1 MINVLSVKT
10 GEKVNLP
17 DIWAEKRVVL
27 CFLRHLGCRF
37 CHQQI
42 AALNEMLPELKRSE
56 IKVVAIS
63 MAPSLQEAREFV
75 QETKFKGEFYVDT
88 TSETNANIASKETFD
103 GQAKSYRALRLKRGV
118 SYVRDN
124 EKVKQA
130 SEEATKAGFKD
141 WKPPSS
147 KSDEVH
153 IWPGDI
159 FQVGGVFVVGPGN
172 FCDYAY
178 RSAFAGDHPPSA
190 DVIRAAT
197 GLESNGKEFVY
208 PVTEQW
214 LQRLGS
220 LTPVLVNKKTR
231 RMGVHY
237 VILIMIPLVLA
248 LFTLDPNTFTVQGMD
263 HKMLGLSV
271 LVATLAIVSTVP
283 GTGTE
288 TKTNK
293 VEEKTTKEEKIVDP
307 LPKPTLMTPKE
318 IDRKLLEQGMIECD
332 CGAVVSELP
341 FMDVMSGDD
350 ESKDA
355 ETKTTTRVRSQT
367 WDSSLG
373 PNEYQTI
380 LCYVKNFLAK
390 AHPAVGRSGPV
401 CPFVR
406 CVRECYCLIL
416 LIRLELQ
423 KKTGTQ
429 KSSQGLPLHGCRS
442 ISEGSRGDE
451 ISCHRSCSKIC
462 LCF

>member
-1 MINVLSVKT
+1 MGDIDVLSVKS

-17 DIWAEKRVVL
+17 DIWSEKRVVL

-42 AALNEMLPELKRSE
+42 AALNEMLPELKRIE
-56 IKVVAIS
+56 ISVVAIS
-63 MAPSLQEAREFV
+63 MAPSLQAAREFL
-75 QETKFKGEFYVDT
+75 QKTQFKGEFYIDV
-88 TSETNANIASKETFD
+88 TSEMNANIASKETFD
-103 GQAKSYRALRLKRGV
+103 RQAKSYRSLRLKRGV
-118 SYVRDN
+118 SFVRDN
-124 EKVKQA
+124 EKVKQKGK
-130 SEEATKAGFKD
+130 EALKAGFKD
-141 WKPPSS
+141 WKPPSLS
-147 KSDEVH
+147 SDEVH

-220 LTPVLVNKKTR
+220 LTPVLINKKTP

-237 VILIMIPLVLA
+237 VILMLIPLVLA
-248 LFTLDPNTFTVQGMD
+248 LFTLDPNKFTTQGFD
-263 HKMLGLSV
+263 HQMLGFAG

-283 GTGTE
+283 GTVVK
-288 TKTNK
+288 TKTTTTT
-293 VEEKTTKEEKIVDP
+293 EIDEKTTPENVAVKDP
-307 LPKPTLMTPKE
+307 LPKPALMTPKE

-332 CGAVVSELP
+332 CGAVVNELP
-341 FMDVMSGDD
+341 FMDVMSSES
-350 ESKDA
+350 ESKDT
-355 ETKTTTRVRSQT
+355 ESKTTRVRSQT

-401 CPFVR
+401 CPFV
-406 CVRECYCLIL
+406 CSV
-416 LIRLELQ
+416 LEVMY
-423 KKTGTQ
+423 TQ
-429 KSSQGLPLHGCRS
+429 ELKNSQ
-442 ISEGSRGDE
+442 
-451 ISCHRSCSKIC
+451 
-462 LCF
+462 

>member
-1 MINVLSVKT
+1 M
-10 GEKVNLP
+10 
-17 DIWAEKRVVL
+17 
-27 CFLRHLGCRF
+27 
-37 CHQQI
+37 
-42 AALNEMLPELKRSE
+42 
-56 IKVVAIS
+56 
-63 MAPSLQEAREFV
+63 
-75 QETKFKGEFYVDT
+75 
-88 TSETNANIASKETFD
+88 NI
-103 GQAKSYRALRLKRGV
+103 
-118 SYVRDN
+118 
-124 EKVKQA
+124 
-130 SEEATKAGFKD
+130 
-141 WKPPSS
+141 
-147 KSDEVH
+147 
-153 IWPGDI
+153 
-159 FQVGGVFVVGPGN
+159 
-172 FCDYAY
+172 
-178 RSAFAGDHPPSA
+178 
-190 DVIRAAT
+190 
-197 GLESNGKEFVY
+197 
-208 PVTEQW
+208 
-214 LQRLGS
+214 
-220 LTPVLVNKKTR
+220 
-231 RMGVHY
+231 
-237 VILIMIPLVLA
+237 
-248 LFTLDPNTFTVQGMD
+248 
-263 HKMLGLSV
+263 
-271 LVATLAIVSTVP
+271 
-283 GTGTE
+283 
-288 TKTNK
+288 TNK